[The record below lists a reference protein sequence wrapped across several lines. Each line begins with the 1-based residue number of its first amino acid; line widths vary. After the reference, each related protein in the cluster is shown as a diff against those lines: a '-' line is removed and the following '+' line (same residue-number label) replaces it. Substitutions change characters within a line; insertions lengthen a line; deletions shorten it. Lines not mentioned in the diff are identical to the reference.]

1 MLALNTLVPLLA
13 IVLLGAVLRRTRFAS
28 AGLFRETNRLL
39 YWIALPALL
48 FEETATA
55 EIGGDAALRVA
66 GVILIA
72 TAACIGVGYLVAWLL
87 RLPRHSVGAFVQG
100 GFRGNLAYV
109 GLPAIT
115 LALAGSDGAIDPEV
129 RTLAVLALALIVPIY
144 NIVAVVV
151 LVASGGAAG
160 QPPAARAAYLRKLG
174 VALVTNPFI
183 LACLAGL
190 LIAVSGWDLPT
201 IVART
206 CATLGQMTTP
216 LALLGV
222 GATLSLEALRGRW
235 TQAAAAA
242 LVKVAVAPLVGYLL
256 VSALGLAPLELRIA
270 MIYLATPTAT
280 ASYVMAGQ
288 LGSDEQLAG
297 AVIVLSTILSLP
309 ALAISLIV

>member
-297 AVIVLSTILSLP
+297 AVIVLSTVLSLP
-309 ALAISLIV
+309 ALAVSLIV